1 MSARRAKH
9 VWVPKMYA
17 FLRRRGGKAPRA
29 AVIEEGMRHV
39 PRGLAYRVGL
49 QKRKNDSKYRN
60 FGIAEKLAKED
71 PTTLVRAGANK
82 VICNSL
88 YYERK
93 AGHLAAF
100 ETSDGTTWL
109 KINGGS

>member
-1 MSARRAKH
+1 MPKAKH

-17 FLRRRGGKAPRA
+17 FLRRHGGAAPRA

-49 QKRKNDSKYRN
+49 QKRTNDSKYRN
-60 FGIAEKLAKED
+60 FGVAEELAKGD
-71 PTTLVRAGANK
+71 PATLVRAGANK
-82 VICNSL
+82 VVCNSL

-93 AGHLAAF
+93 AGHLAVYRVR
-100 ETSDGTTWL
+100 DGTTWL
-109 KINGGS
+109 KIDGE